1 MNEKNLNN
9 PKSNFNNFL
18 AEALK
23 RMQADGLSIADPICD
38 GKLHRCPIAD
48 KPKDKDGSYI
58 IHADNP
64 FTAWWRNW
72 KTGNEDTYCEKSAKD
87 MTPKERKAFKA
98 MIAEQKQQAQAERE
112 TRQKEGAEKAI
123 KYWNSGKTVSNHP
136 YLQKKE
142 VKSYGLRVDNKG
154 NLLIPIKD
162 LEGKL
167 HSLQWIPANSN
178 KGKWDKLFI
187 SGGKKGGNCYPIT
200 GKDGLEAGPLL
211 IAEGYATAASI
222 HAATGYSILVA
233 FDCHNFMEVA
243 KAARAKWQA
252 RQICICADYDIP
264 KDEDRDKFPE
274 PGGIGVAKAKEA
286 AQAIGAYLAICP
298 SIEGGKAD
306 FNDLA
311 VHYDLLRVQSVIE
324 DALKGE
330 PANNC
335 PMPHGYFIV
344 PYNKRNSGLYYHKE
358 NADGTGEDIRLG
370 PILEVLGAT
379 RDKDGNDW
387 GLMLQWKDAD
397 NKEHTWAMPDTFLY
411 AQSGELLTQLAH
423 GGWLGNPACKKLI
436 AAFLT
441 TCMPI
446 KRYRCIT
453 HTGWYNNCYVLPE
466 VVYGQ
471 SNCNEQIVLQSLHY
485 TGLYQT
491 GGSLEN
497 WQEMAALCVE
507 NFILCFTLS
516 CAFAGPLLSIAGMEG
531 GAFSLEGD
539 SSCGKTTALKVA
551 ASVWGNTNHLRGW
564 RTTDN
569 GLECTAALHN
579 DNLLILDELSQVKAR
594 VLDEAIYMLA
604 NGTGKAR
611 SGKDGTLRKSQ
622 YWLALVLS
630 SGELGLA
637 DKLAEDGKRSRAGQD
652 VRFCGVPVEKSDII
666 HLHGMTDAGQLIR
679 RITELC
685 GENYGHAGRLY
696 LQKLTM
702 PENLEHLRSLLRGE
716 LDSIVKSFCPKDT
729 DSQIMRVAMR
739 FALAGYAGRLAAQW
753 EILPRDFDA
762 ISYAK
767 ICFDRW
773 LEKRGGPGAAEDAAI
788 LAQVKL
794 IIERDGQS
802 RFQDIKVDTQYIVN
816 RLGFVDRSENDAIEY
831 IILPEQFKAEFAKG
845 YGEKRVTRVLNDAGW
860 LRKDRSG
867 RAKARRSL
875 PGMGRQECY
884 VIKIKEIDT

>member
-1 MNEKNLNN
+1 MNEKNLNKS
-9 PKSNFNNFL
+9 KSNFNNFL
-18 AEALK
+18 AEAVK
-23 RMQADGLSIADPICD
+23 RICADNLSIGSPICD

-87 MTPKERKAFKA
+87 MTPKERKSFKA
-98 MIAEQKQQAQAERE
+98 IIAKQKQQAQAERE
-112 TRQKEGAEKAI
+112 TRQKEGTEKAF
-123 KYWNSGKTVSNHP
+123 KWWNSGKSANNHP

-142 VKSYGLRVDNKG
+142 VKSYSLRVDNKG
-154 NLLIPIKD
+154 NLLIPVMD
-162 LEGKL
+162 LEGKI
-167 HSLQWIPANSN
+167 HSLQWIPTNSN
-178 KGKWDKLFI
+178 NGKWDKFFI
-187 SGGKKGGNCYPIT
+187 PGCKKGGNCYPIA
-200 GKDGLEAGPLL
+200 GKSGLEAGPLL

-233 FDCHNFMEVA
+233 FDCHNLMEVA
-243 KAARAKWQA
+243 KVARAKWPA
-252 RQICICADYDIP
+252 RKICICADYDIP
-264 KDEDRDKFPE
+264 KYEDRDKFPE
-274 PGGIGVAKAKEA
+274 PGGIGVAKAKEV
-286 AQAIGAYLAICP
+286 AQAIGAYLAVCP

-311 VHYDLLRVQSVIE
+311 VKYDLIRVKDVIE

-344 PYNKRNSGLYYHKE
+344 PYDKRNPGLYFHKE
-358 NADGTGEDIRLG
+358 NADGTDEDIRLG
-370 PILEVLGAT
+370 PVLEVLGAT
-379 RDKDGNDW
+379 RDTDSNDW
-387 GLMLQWKDAD
+387 GLMLQWNDDD
-397 NKEHTWAMPDTFLY
+397 NRKHTWAMPKTLLY
-411 AQSGELLTQLAH
+411 VQSGEWFAQLAY
-423 GGWLGNPACKKLI
+423 GGWAGNPACKKLI
-436 AAFLT
+436 AAFLA
-441 TCMPI
+441 TCKPI
-446 KRYRCIT
+446 KRYRCVNR
-453 HTGWYNNCYVLPE
+453 TGWHDNCYVLPE
-466 VVYGQ
+466 IVYGQ
-471 SNCNEQIVLQSLHY
+471 SKDNEQIVLQSLYHA
-485 TGLYQT
+485 GLYQT
-491 GGSLEN
+491 GGSLED
-497 WQEMAALCVE
+497 WQEMAELCVE
-507 NFILCFTLS
+507 NYILCFALS
-516 CAFAGPLLSIAGMEG
+516 CAFAGPLLSIAGLEG

-551 ASVWGNTNHLRGW
+551 ASVWGNINHLRGW

-569 GLECTAALHN
+569 GLEGAAALHN

-637 DKLAEDGKRSRAGQD
+637 DKLAEDGRRARAGQD

-666 HLHGMTDAGQLIR
+666 HLHSMTDAGELVR
-679 RITELC
+679 RIIELC
-685 GENYGHAGRLY
+685 SVNYGHAGRLY

-702 PENLEHLRSLLRGE
+702 PENLEHLRNSLRKE
-716 LDSIVKSFCPKDT
+716 LDDIVKSYCQKDT
-729 DSQIMRVAMR
+729 DSQVMRVAMR
-739 FALAGYAGRLAAQW
+739 FALAGYAGKLAAEW
-753 EILPRDFDA
+753 KILPRDFDA

-802 RFQDIKVDTQYIVN
+802 RFQNIKNDTRYIIN
-816 RLGFVDRSENDAIEY
+816 RLGFVDSSKKDAIEY
-831 IILPEQFKAEFAKG
+831 IILPEQFKTEFAKG
-845 YGEKRVTRVLNDAGW
+845 YGENKVSKVLRKAGW
-860 LRKDRSG
+860 LKIGDEG
-867 RAKARRSL
+867 RMKVRRTL
-875 PGMGRQECY
+875 PDMGQRRVYAIQIPDEN
-884 VIKIKEIDT
+884 